1 MGPKC
6 VVQEDLGSLDCMMAQ
21 EEILEDLEK
30 EAQIQPKEE
39 LEEVAQALGASLGSL
54 KLVFFSSQLTV
65 QEKE

>member
-1 MGPKC
+1 
-6 VVQEDLGSLDCMMAQ
+6 MMAQ